1 MFCPQC
7 GQQQAS
13 SDVRFCPRCGF
24 QLAGVTGL
32 LATGGAMQAEVPQSL
47 AVVGETPRRKGA
59 RLGGKLMLFGI
70 FLGPALAIMSEITGS
85 PEELAAIGALVF
97 IAGLMRLIYAFIFED
112 GPFRRQ
118 KQSALYVPPAAQG
131 MFTPPTSASALP
143 PTQGVPARAYAPPRA
158 NTAEIVYRPSVTE
171 GTTRLLDEERDS
183 ARASDRNS

>member
-24 QLAGVTGL
+24 QLAGVSGL
-32 LATGGAMQAEVPQSL
+32 LATGGATHADATQGL
-47 AVVGETPRRKGA
+47 IVGDTPRRKGA

-70 FLGPALAIMSEITGS
+70 FLGPVLAMMSEIIGS
-85 PEELAAIGALVF
+85 PEELALFGVIVF
-97 IAGLMRLIYAFIFED
+97 MAGLLRLIYAFIFED

-118 KQSALYVPPAAQG
+118 KQTALYAPPVSQS

-143 PTQGVPARAYAPPRA
+143 PPQSVPARAYTPPRA
-158 NTAEIVYRPSVTE
+158 NTAEIVYQP
-171 GTTRLLDEERDS
+171 
-183 ARASDRNS
+183 

>member
-13 SDVRFCPRCGF
+13 SDVKFCPRCGF
-24 QLAGVTGL
+24 QLGGVVGL
-32 LATGGAMQAEVPQSL
+32 LSNGGVPSANVGQGVAMVD
-47 AVVGETPRRKGA
+47 TPRRKGA

-85 PEELAAIGALVF
+85 PEELALIGVLIF
-97 IAGLMRLIYAFIFED
+97 MAGFLRLIYAFIFED

-118 KQSALYVPPAAQG
+118 KQQTPYAATVAPSL
-131 MFTPPTSASALP
+131 FTPPPASALP
-143 PTQGVPARAYAPPRA
+143 PSGAQAGTYVPPRA

-171 GTTRLLDEERDS
+171 GTTRLLDEERES
-183 ARASDRNS
+183 ARALDRDS